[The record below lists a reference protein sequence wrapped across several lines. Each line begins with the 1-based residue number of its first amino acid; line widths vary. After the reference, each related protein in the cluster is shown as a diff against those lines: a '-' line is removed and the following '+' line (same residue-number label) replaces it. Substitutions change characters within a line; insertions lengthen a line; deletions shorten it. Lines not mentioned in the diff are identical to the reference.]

1 MSQSVNPVTVGGF
14 VIGAIALLISG
25 IFIFGGRSLLN
36 NDVVRYVTYFDS
48 SLNGLE
54 LGAPVKMQGVKIGMV
69 SEIALQVD
77 PVSGKVYKPVVLE
90 IERNSF
96 IGPDGSPLP
105 IALSESQQR
114 NYRNR
119 LVEAGFRARLEM
131 QSLLTGLLYVDLDLH
146 PYKTAEFM
154 GMRYKGLLEM
164 PSIPTTTD
172 EIRNT
177 LDELFDQLRELPLK
191 KIVTDLSETLE
202 AVRSMLMS
210 DEARDSRKAVAAT
223 LKQTEVLISRLNG
236 HLDPLLKTTQATL
249 EETRAVLQH
258 SQGVVNELSKQAGPL
273 LETTRR
279 TLETTEKTLNK
290 AGTTFDTLT
299 DTLDSES
306 ALQAS
311 LLSLRDAARSLQALT
326 DLLERQPE
334 ALIRG
339 KQ

>member
-54 LGAPVKMQGVKIGMV
+54 LGAPVKMQGVKIGVV